1 MKRIYVC
8 NDTVTGILSAIYDA
22 WKKEKNSEN
31 CSIAFRGKV
40 EAELFCD
47 YVEVEE
53 TEHKARAVEALH
65 LPSAGPQKA
74 LRNKDLRTHFLPN
87 VYRSSL
93 PQPEPYVLSLPLLHN
108 HKKALLPPCL

>member
-40 EAELFCD
+40 EAELFC
-47 YVEVEE
+47 VM
-53 TEHKARAVEALH
+53 
-65 LPSAGPQKA
+65 
-74 LRNKDLRTHFLPN
+74 
-87 VYRSSL
+87 
-93 PQPEPYVLSLPLLHN
+93 
-108 HKKALLPPCL
+108 